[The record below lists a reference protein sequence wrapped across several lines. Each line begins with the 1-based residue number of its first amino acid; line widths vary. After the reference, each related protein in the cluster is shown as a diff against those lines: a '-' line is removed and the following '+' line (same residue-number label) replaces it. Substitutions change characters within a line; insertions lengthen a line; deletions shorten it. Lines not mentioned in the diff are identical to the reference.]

1 MSVLDELQATV
12 ATQRAVLSALEPGCL
27 SGPDALRL
35 LEVFTEIER
44 LGAAGRM
51 LMAKRVEASNVW
63 RQSASAA
70 PHTSSRTRPARAWGA
85 PRRRW
90 RRPSAWHSC
99 PPPRRRS

>member
-12 ATQRAVLSALEPGCL
+12 ATQRAVLAALEPGCL

-44 LGAAGRM
+44 LGAAGRTSV
-51 LMAKRVEASNVW
+51 AKRVEESNVW
-63 RQSASAA
+63 RASGERSAA
-70 PHTSSRTRPARAWGA
+70 HSSRTRRAPRSVA

-90 RRPSAWHSC
+90 RRPNA
-99 PPPRRRS
+99 